1 MSQPVFTHKLEEDW
15 VQRVGTKLT
24 LEVIVEESSEK
35 VVYTILFFYFGIT
48 QNYFRSSLSGEDQLA
63 PMLMMAELSS
73 LSLDPEALLK

>member
-35 VVYTILFFYFGIT
+35 VVYTFFDDTLI
-48 QNYFRSSLSGEDQLA
+48 
-63 PMLMMAELSS
+63 
-73 LSLDPEALLK
+73 LLKIIQGLL

>member
-35 VVYTILFFYFGIT
+35 VVLFYDFLILFKIILG
-48 QNYFRSSLSGEDQLA
+48 
-63 PMLMMAELSS
+63 
-73 LSLDPEALLK
+73 LL